1 MRTSLKNSGPRL
13 PHVLAAAAA
22 VWLAASPA
30 HSQESPADAQEMS
43 TQQIVDGLR
52 SGGYVIVMRHATAA
66 ESPPSPRE
74 QAPGNVDG
82 ERQLNEDGRA
92 QMTAFGYAFRELSL
106 PVAQTLTS
114 PVFRAVESA
123 EYFGI
128 GEASEVEALAPP
140 DSGGDA
146 AFLASNVT
154 EAPAEGQNRV
164 VITQRANIVEA
175 FGEQYGISVVED
187 GESLIFMPTG
197 DDGAELV
204 GRMTIKQ
211 WATAA
216 VN

>member
-1 MRTSLKNSGPRL
+1 MRRSLKNSGLRL
-13 PHVLAAAAA
+13 SHVLAAAAA
-22 VWLAASPA
+22 VWLASSPA
-30 HSQESPADAQEMS
+30 HSQESPADSQEMS
-43 TQQIVDGLR
+43 TQQVIDGLR
-52 SGGYVIVMRHATAA
+52 GGGHVIVMRHATAA
-66 ESPPSPRE
+66 EAPPSPRQ

-92 QMTAFGYAFRELSL
+92 QMTALGYAFRELDL
-106 PVAQTLTS
+106 PVGQTLTS

-123 EYFGI
+123 EYFGF
-128 GEASEVEALAPP
+128 GEVSEVEALAPP

-154 EAPAEGQNRV
+154 QAPAEGRNRV

-175 FGEQYGISVVED
+175 FGDEHGISVVED
-187 GESLIFMPTG
+187 GESLIFMPT
-197 DDGAELV
+197 DDGGAELV